1 MIESWL
7 EGSLGSTVL
16 YLKHFEILEVKVIED
31 TSLKPCRL
39 GPCPVTCSAH
49 GNWLAYKH
57 KGRTLTPPGIPI
69 GQLLM
74 TSGYSLVPRPLSKA
88 LEREP

>member
-7 EGSLGSTVL
+7 EGSLGIGTVL

-39 GPCPVTCSAH
+39 GLCPVTCSAH
-49 GNWLAYKH
+49 GNWLAYKTQGANFDTTWH
-57 KGRTLTPPGIPI
+57 SSRSAADDIRL
-69 GQLLM
+69 
-74 TSGYSLVPRPLSKA
+74 
-88 LEREP
+88 